1 MSTEVTVWNKKELEK
16 LDFGTYESISK
27 NWLEKTESGS
37 ELFVPVL
44 SLATRNN
51 LVGSIPNFQSIINWG
66 IVPGG
71 MALFAPFFF
80 ADALADP
87 SNPWAVFNFVGVGF
101 GGLLGVGAVTGTG
114 IYGVVKRVKHN
125 QITLTRHILSHSSK
139 TDYLGLRLWLQSRY
153 NLSEVPH
160 KNLKMMVQNM
170 YDSKQTA
177 FVDASKPGRFWSL
190 EYNREMEGWFVKE
203 IHTDA
208 QQELALVEAA
218 VSMPASAVTTVSQTK
233 ASAIGTPAITEEL
246 SGECAVLLE
255 GFQDRQKSLKNLVLS
270 TESQHL
276 VLRSQEDLRQGLALY
291 SKMVA
296 VGKPEEAAIF
306 LGETLSLLIEEL
318 NVVLDKEFESLRSEF
333 KTQHTYLKS
342 RQAVEGVIPSALMLE
357 AKAVDMKEGQ
367 NVI

>member
-1 MSTEVTVWNKKELEK
+1 MSTEIVVWDKKELEK
-16 LDFGTYESISK
+16 LDFGTYELITK

-44 SLATRNN
+44 SQATRNG
-51 LVGSIPNFQSIINWG
+51 LVSSIPNYQSIFNWG

-80 ADALADP
+80 ADALVDP
-87 SNPWAVFNFVGVGF
+87 SNSWAVFNFVGVGL
-101 GGLLGVGAVTGTG
+101 GGMLGVGAVAGTG
-114 IYGVVKRVKHN
+114 MYGVLKRVKRK
-125 QITLTRHILSHSSK
+125 QITLTRDILSHSSK

-153 NLSEVPH
+153 NLSKVPH
-160 KNLKMMVQNM
+160 KNLKTMVQNM
-170 YDSKQTA
+170 YDGKQTA

-190 EYNREMEGWFVKE
+190 EDNREMGGWFVKE

-208 QQELALVEAA
+208 QQELTLVEAA
-218 VSMPASAVTTVSQTK
+218 VSVPASVVSQAK
-233 ASAIGTPAITEEL
+233 VSAVSSPAVAEAL
-246 SGECAVLLE
+246 PGECAVLLE
-255 GFQDRQKSLKNLVLS
+255 GFQERQKSLKDLVLS
-270 TESQHL
+270 IESQHL

-291 SKMVA
+291 AKMVA
-296 VGKPEEAAIF
+296 VKKPEEAAMF

-318 NVVLDKEFESLRSEF
+318 NVVLDKEFESLQSEF

-357 AKAVDMKEGQ
+357 AKTIDMKEGQ